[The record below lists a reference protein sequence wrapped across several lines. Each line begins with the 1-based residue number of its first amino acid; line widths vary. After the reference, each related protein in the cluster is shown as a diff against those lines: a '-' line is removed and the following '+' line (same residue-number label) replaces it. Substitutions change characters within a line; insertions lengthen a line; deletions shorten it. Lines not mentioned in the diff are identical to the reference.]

1 LLPPGLC
8 CQGRPYHSPPPPL
21 PSCAPGSDIM
31 LHFIYVCNQ
40 CVIHSSHLYPSLL
53 GNFTGSRWGVN
64 YGEKKGWPI
73 IHVTME
79 TKSRRSGVLYTGIT
93 WLLCTVQ
100 HKKMLFKMGSVLFL
114 LLCKITFKMDS
125 VLFVTPYYLGT
136 VLRVISPVLPNMITM
151 N

>member
-1 LLPPGLC
+1 MNLKDHNHLLSFICLSNLKFVASRNQLLFHLKYSLC
-8 CQGRPYHSPPPPL
+8 YPLDSAVRGGRTTRPPP

-31 LHFIYVCNQ
+31 LHLIYVCNQ

-79 TKSRRSGVLYTGIT
+79 TESRRSGVLYTGIT

-100 HKKMLFKMGSVLFL
+100 HKK
-114 LLCKITFKMDS
+114 C
-125 VLFVTPYYLGT
+125 YLKW
-136 VLRVISPVLPNMITM
+136 VPSYFCYSAK
-151 N
+151 